1 MAIFTHKNI
10 SQGSVAIRLRCS
22 GIFSN
27 QFTITLLPSLP
38 MKEFWK
44 SVKIWRSY
52 CYEFGVVLFGTRCRY
67 LDSKKIKKRK
77 MHTRTALA
85 LKSFANHAWG
95 CYSVSVN
102 LDGFSC
108 DGYNTESF
116 Y

>member
-1 MAIFTHKNI
+1 
-10 SQGSVAIRLRCS
+10 
-22 GIFSN
+22 
-27 QFTITLLPSLP
+27 
-38 MKEFWK
+38 
-44 SVKIWRSY
+44 
-52 CYEFGVVLFGTRCRY
+52 
-67 LDSKKIKKRK
+67 